1 MDAAETGRKG
11 EAVAAR
17 YYQQRG
23 CLLLAHDYRTRMGE
37 IDLILREPDGTIVL
51 CEVKTRSPDPLA
63 SPASAV
69 TPAKQ
74 RRLIRAAEQYLQ
86 QTGQSDAP
94 ARFDVAEVTPL
105 DSGRWMVHI
114 IKGAPVGKR
123 QKPAFAAAD
132 KKGSLWT
139 RGRKGATTMQFFST
153 RDRNRVVNASQAI
166 AQGLSDEGGLFVP
179 QSFPKVDVAS
189 ICALDYPEMA
199 AAIVGQYL
207 TDYSQQF
214 LAEAAKT
221 TYGEAFDGKAG
232 YLAPVSDEVYSLEL
246 WHGPTCAFKD
256 YALQLM
262 PKLLVEAKKNLGRTE
277 KTLILV
283 ATSGDTG
290 KAALDGYHDIPGVEI
305 AVFFPTGGTSEI
317 QRLQMA
323 TQEGDNVA
331 VYAVHGNFDDAQTG
345 VKRVFGDTAIAAELA
360 KRNIRLSSAN
370 SINWGRLVPQIVY
383 YFAAYAQLL
392 KAGQIALGDAV
403 DFCVPTGNFGD
414 ILAGYYAKQM
424 GLPVGKLVCASNE
437 NNVLTDFLTTGTY
450 TARRAFYK
458 TTSPSMDILVSS
470 NLERLLYHVTGSDT
484 EVASLMKQLNE
495 TGSYTVRPET
505 LAAIQESFA
514 CGWSSEAQVA
524 GEIRARYEQDHYL
537 CDTHTAVAFHVASQH
552 KRDGVPMVVLS
563 TASPFKFPRSVL
575 EALGHA
581 APANDFEAMQ
591 QLEEATGC
599 TAPASLSALRQKA
612 ERFHTVID
620 PEQIAQVALRYQ
632 A

>member
-1 MDAAETGRKG
+1 
-11 EAVAAR
+11 
-17 YYQQRG
+17 
-23 CLLLAHDYRTRMGE
+23 
-37 IDLILREPDGTIVL
+37 
-51 CEVKTRSPDPLA
+51 
-63 SPASAV
+63 
-69 TPAKQ
+69 
-74 RRLIRAAEQYLQ
+74 
-86 QTGQSDAP
+86 
-94 ARFDVAEVTPL
+94 
-105 DSGRWMVHI
+105 
-114 IKGAPVGKR
+114 
-123 QKPAFAAAD
+123 
-132 KKGSLWT
+132 
-139 RGRKGATTMQFFST
+139 MQFFST

-232 YLAPVSDEVYSLEL
+232 YLAPVSDGVYSLEL

-392 KAGQIALGDAV
+392 KAGQIVLGDAV

-524 GEIRARYEQDHYL
+524 EEIRARYEQDHYL
-537 CDTHTAVAFHVASQH
+537 CDTHTAVAFHVAAQH

>member
-1 MDAAETGRKG
+1 
-11 EAVAAR
+11 
-17 YYQQRG
+17 
-23 CLLLAHDYRTRMGE
+23 
-37 IDLILREPDGTIVL
+37 
-51 CEVKTRSPDPLA
+51 
-63 SPASAV
+63 
-69 TPAKQ
+69 
-74 RRLIRAAEQYLQ
+74 
-86 QTGQSDAP
+86 
-94 ARFDVAEVTPL
+94 
-105 DSGRWMVHI
+105 
-114 IKGAPVGKR
+114 
-123 QKPAFAAAD
+123 
-132 KKGSLWT
+132 
-139 RGRKGATTMQFFST
+139 MQFFST
-153 RDRNRVVNASQAI
+153 RDHNRVVNASQAI

-232 YLAPVSDEVYSLEL
+232 YLAHVSDEVYSLEL

-383 YFAAYAQLL
+383 YFYAYFRLVEQGNVAW
-392 KAGQIALGDAV
+392 GQPV

-424 GLPVGKLVCASNE
+424 GLPVGKLVCASNK
-437 NNVLTDFLTTGTY
+437 NNVLTDFIKTGTY
-450 TARRAFYK
+450 DARRTFYK
-458 TTSPSMDILVSS
+458 TTSPSMDILISS
-470 NLERLLYHVTGSDT
+470 NLERLLYHVSCSSAKVAGWMADLAKTG
-484 EVASLMKQLNE
+484 M
-495 TGSYTVRPET
+495 YTVDAET
-505 LAAIQESFA
+505 LARIQASFA
-514 CGWSSEAQVA
+514 CGCADDTA
-524 GEIRARYEQDHYL
+524 GAAEINARFEQDNYL
-537 CDTHTAVAFHVASQH
+537 CDTHTAVAFCVAETVRS
-552 KRDGVPMVVLS
+552 VAPMVVLS
-563 TASPFKFPRSVL
+563 TASPYKFPRDVL
-575 EALGHA
+575 AALGETAPESDFA
-581 APANDFEAMQ
+581 AMAALNVK
-591 QLEEATGC
+591 TGC
-599 TAPASLSALRQKA
+599 PVPASLSVLNTLPV
-612 ERFHTVID
+612 RFNTVIEPAAIRD
-620 PEQIAQVALRYQ
+620 AALK
-632 A
+632 

>member
-1 MDAAETGRKG
+1 
-11 EAVAAR
+11 
-17 YYQQRG
+17 
-23 CLLLAHDYRTRMGE
+23 
-37 IDLILREPDGTIVL
+37 
-51 CEVKTRSPDPLA
+51 
-63 SPASAV
+63 
-69 TPAKQ
+69 
-74 RRLIRAAEQYLQ
+74 
-86 QTGQSDAP
+86 
-94 ARFDVAEVTPL
+94 
-105 DSGRWMVHI
+105 
-114 IKGAPVGKR
+114 
-123 QKPAFAAAD
+123 
-132 KKGSLWT
+132 
-139 RGRKGATTMQFFST
+139 MQFFST
-153 RDRNRVVNASQAI
+153 RNHSRIVTSSEAI

-179 QSFPKVDVAS
+179 ASFPQVDVKAV
-189 ICALDYPEMA
+189 CEMDYPAMA
-199 AAIVGQYL
+199 AAILKEYL
-207 TDYSQQF
+207 TDYSADF
-214 LAEAAKT
+214 LKEATAA
-221 TYGEAFDGKAG
+221 TYGTAFGGKAG
-232 YLAPVSDEVYSLEL
+232 YLAPVSEGVSALEL

-262 PKLLVEAKKNLGRTE
+262 PKLLVEAKKNLNRTE

-290 KAALDGYHDIPGVEI
+290 KAALDGYHDVPGIEI
-305 AVFFPTGGTSEI
+305 AVFYPTGGTSEI

-323 TQEGDNVA
+323 TQEGANVA
-331 VYAVHGNFDDAQTG
+331 VYAVRGNFDDAQTG
-345 VKRVFGDTAIAAELA
+345 VKRVFGDKEIAAQLA
-360 KRNIRLSSAN
+360 QRNIRLSSAN

-392 KAGQIALGDAV
+392 KAGKIAFGDKV

-450 TARRAFYK
+450 TAKREFFK

-484 EVASLMKQLNE
+484 EVAALMKSLSE
-495 TGSYTVRPET
+495 TGSYSVRPET
-505 LAAIQESFA
+505 LAKIQESFD
-514 CGWSSEAQVA
+514 CGWSSEEQVA
-524 GEIRARYEQDHYL
+524 GEIRARYEQDNYL
-537 CDTHTAVAFHVASQH
+537 CDTHTAVAFHVAAQK

-581 APANDFEAMQ
+581 APENDFEAMT
-591 QLEEATGC
+591 QLEQATGH

-612 ERFHTVID
+612 ERFNAVID
-620 PEQIAQVALRYQ
+620 PAQIAEVALGYQ

>member
-1 MDAAETGRKG
+1 
-11 EAVAAR
+11 
-17 YYQQRG
+17 
-23 CLLLAHDYRTRMGE
+23 
-37 IDLILREPDGTIVL
+37 
-51 CEVKTRSPDPLA
+51 
-63 SPASAV
+63 
-69 TPAKQ
+69 
-74 RRLIRAAEQYLQ
+74 
-86 QTGQSDAP
+86 
-94 ARFDVAEVTPL
+94 
-105 DSGRWMVHI
+105 
-114 IKGAPVGKR
+114 
-123 QKPAFAAAD
+123 
-132 KKGSLWT
+132 
-139 RGRKGATTMQFFST
+139 MQFFST
-153 RDRNRVVNASQAI
+153 RDRNRVVSASQAI

-179 QSFPKVDVAS
+179 QSFPQVDVQA
-189 ICALDYPEMA
+189 ICGLEYPEMA

-214 LAEAAKT
+214 LAEAAKA
-221 TYGEAFDGKAG
+221 TYGEAFGGKAG
-232 YLAPVSDEVYSLEL
+232 YLAPVSDSVYSLEL

-262 PKLLVEAKKNLGRTE
+262 PKLLVEAKKNLNRTE

-323 TQEGDNVA
+323 TQEGENVA
-331 VYAVHGNFDDAQTG
+331 VYAVRGNFDDAQTG
-345 VKRVFGDTAIAAELA
+345 VKRVFGDGTIAAELA

-392 KAGQIALGDAV
+392 KAGKIAFGDKV

-450 TARRAFYK
+450 TAKRQFFK

-484 EVASLMKQLNE
+484 EVAALMKSLAE

-505 LAAIQESFA
+505 LRTIQESFA
-514 CGWSSEAQVA
+514 CGWSSEEQVA
-524 GEIRARYEQDHYL
+524 GEIRARYEQDGYL
-537 CDTHTAVAFHVASQH
+537 CDTHTAVAFHVAAQH

-575 EALGHA
+575 EALGQT

-591 QLEEATGC
+591 QLEEITGR
-599 TAPASLSALRQKA
+599 TAPASLSALRRKA
-612 ERFHTVID
+612 ERFNTVID
-620 PEQIAQVALRYQ
+620 PEQIAQVALSYQ